1 MKLENESDIDRSDS
15 IKSNINNANNEINQE
30 DREENKIFGDSDV
43 RYEETIRQKII
54 KIEDILNDLNE
65 KNE

>member
-15 IKSNINNANNEINQE
+15 IKSNINNSNNEIKQD

-43 RYEETIRQKII
+43 KYEETIRQKII

-65 KNE
+65 KN

>member
-15 IKSNINNANNEINQE
+15 IKSNINNSNNEINQD

-43 RYEETIRQKII
+43 KYEETIRQKII

-65 KNE
+65 KN

>member
-43 RYEETIRQKII
+43 KYEETIRQKII

-65 KNE
+65 KN

>member
-65 KNE
+65 KN

>member
-43 RYEETIRQKII
+43 KYEETIRQKII
-54 KIEDILNDLNE
+54 KIEDILNE
-65 KNE
+65 KKKKN

>member
-15 IKSNINNANNEINQE
+15 IKSNINNANNEINQD

-43 RYEETIRQKII
+43 KYEETIRQKII

-65 KNE
+65 KN